1 MSHDE
6 FTKLFVYMQGEFSS
20 MHKKLDDTV
29 SKSEFRKLVSTVDGL
44 AKRVED
50 NSQEI
55 SMINY
60 SLRRHDRWFEQLA
73 VHLNVVLH

>member
-6 FTKLFVYMQGEFSS
+6 FTKLYVYMQGEFSS
-20 MHKKLDDTV
+20 IHKKLDNMV

-50 NSQEI
+50 NTLEI
-55 SMINY
+55 NMINY
-60 SLRRHDRWFEQLA
+60 SLSRQDRWFEK
-73 VHLNVVLH
+73 